1 MLNFYDKSKSNL
13 KILPSPN
20 LLDISRKYS
29 FLASMWLT
37 IVNPN
42 PWPPDKLFRLWS
54 TLKNLSVNFSIS
66 FWGIPIPSSST
77 EIESF
82 FEDFV
87 FAVNKTLFPL
97 GVYLSALDNR
107 LLITKS
113 NSPDENKIIL
123 SLAASISIWRII
135 PAFLN
140 KFL

>member
-1 MLNFYDKSKSNL
+1 MINSEKSLGQFFNIFL
-13 KILPSPN
+13 GN
-20 LLDISRKYS
+20 TNTFVFNRNRK
-29 FLASMWLT
+29 
-37 IVNPN
+37 
-42 PWPPDKLFRLWS
+42 
-54 TLKNLSVNFSIS
+54 
-66 FWGIPIPSSST
+66 
-77 EIESF
+77 F

-123 SLAASISIWRII
+123 SLAAPISIWKII